1 MVAVTHSNQSATGP
15 VDMRSGSDSVFL
27 MVGRNVAVAEVGS
40 AHYPVTRVF
49 AFAAWLGVH
58 AVLLTTVRAKMEAF
72 FEWAWDYFGSF
83 HVSPVMDRT
92 NVDWA
97 PEKPSTP

>member
-1 MVAVTHSNQSATGP
+1 MA
-15 VDMRSGSDSVFL
+15 MI
-27 MVGRNVAVAEVGS
+27 GRNAAVAEIGS
-40 AHYPVTRVF
+40 NHHPMTGAF

-72 FEWAWDYFGSF
+72 FEWAWDYFGSV
-83 HVSPVMDRT
+83 HVSPVLDRPS
-92 NVDWA
+92 VDWA